1 MKAESLK
8 AMQNLI
14 SHVECNVQ
22 DEQLAKYLKDEFTR
36 IIRIESPQSSN
47 PKFDFYKYV
56 AKDNSRPV
64 MSGIFHDKGQKVVS
78 DNHILIAK
86 KEDYP
91 EEYEGKVLGKDGKFI
106 EGKFPNY
113 ELVFPDLKKNAYTE
127 HEVNFEAFAD
137 FVLQTKAM
145 SKLRGSD
152 TSFAFVQIGGC
163 YFTLHHFQLLVSY
176 MKEIGAK
183 TIWTAIREKQDSR
196 WDSEKHSFVPC
207 TRYVPM
213 AGYVEANGSRG
224 LLMPIMLEPSDNSDN
239 IILKM

>member
-14 SHVECNVQ
+14 ANVEYNVK

-47 PKFDFYKYV
+47 PKFDFYKY
-56 AKDNSRPV
+56 ASKKDYSRPA
-64 MSGIFHDKGQKVVS
+64 MCGIFHDKGQKVAS
-78 DNHILIAK
+78 DAHILIAK

-91 EEYEGKVLGKDGKFI
+91 EEFEGKILGKDGNFI

-113 ELVFPDLKKNAYTE
+113 ESVFPNLKKSAYTE

-137 FVLQTKAM
+137 FVLQTKATA
-145 SKLRGSD
+145 KLRGSD
-152 TSFAFVQIGGC
+152 TSFAFVEIGGC
-163 YFTLHHFQLLVSY
+163 YFRLDLFQLLVSY

-183 TIWTAIREKQDSR
+183 TIWTAISEIPDTR
-196 WDSEKHSFVPC
+196 WDSEKHSFVPY
-207 TRYVPM
+207 TKYVPM
-213 AGYVEANGSRG
+213 ASYVEANGSRG
-224 LLMPIMLEPSDNSDN
+224 LLMPIRELNDNPDNS
-239 IILKM
+239 ILKM

>member
-14 SHVECNVQ
+14 ENVECNVK

-47 PKFDFYKYV
+47 PKFDFYKY
-56 AKDNSRPV
+56 AGKDKLRPT
-64 MSGIFHDKGQKVVS
+64 MCGIFHDNGQKVVT
-78 DNHILIAK
+78 NANILIAK

-91 EEYEGKVLGKDGKFI
+91 EEYEGKILGKDGKFI

-113 ELVFPDLKKNAYTE
+113 ESVFPDLKKSAYTE

-137 FVLQTKAM
+137 FVLQIKTEA
-145 SKLRGSD
+145 KLRGSD

-163 YFTLHHFQLLVSY
+163 YFKFQLFQLLVSY
-176 MKEIGAK
+176 MKEIGSK
-183 TIWTAIREKQDSR
+183 TIWTAIREITDSR
-196 WDSEKHSFVPC
+196 WDSEKSK
-207 TRYVPM
+207 YVPYTRNSSM
-213 AGYVEANGSRG
+213 AIYVEANGSRG
-224 LLMPIMLEPSDNSDN
+224 LLMPVPNPGDNPDN

>member
-14 SHVECNVQ
+14 ENVECNVK

-47 PKFDFYKYV
+47 PKFDFYKY
-56 AKDNSRPV
+56 AGKDKLRPV
-64 MSGIFHDKGQKVVS
+64 MCGIFHDKGQKVVT
-78 DNHILIAK
+78 NANILIAK

-91 EEYEGKVLGKDGKFI
+91 EEYEGKILGKDGKFI

-113 ELVFPDLKKNAYTE
+113 ESVFPDLKKSAYTE

-137 FVLQTKAM
+137 FALQIKAEA
-145 SKLRGSD
+145 KLRGCD

-163 YFTLHHFQLLVSY
+163 YFKFQLFQLLVSY

-183 TIWTAIREKQDSR
+183 TIWTAIREIPDSR
-196 WDSEKHSFVPC
+196 WDSEKSEYVHY
-207 TRYVPM
+207 TRYSPM
-213 AGYVEANGSRG
+213 ASYVEANGSRG
-224 LLMPIMLEPSDNSDN
+224 VLMPIRELNDNPDNS
-239 IILKM
+239 ILKM

>member
-14 SHVECNVQ
+14 ANVEYNAK

-47 PKFDFYKYV
+47 PKFDFYKY
-56 AKDNSRPV
+56 ASKEANHPALC
-64 MSGIFHDKGQKVVS
+64 GIFHDKGQKVAS
-78 DNHILIAK
+78 DAHILIAK

-91 EEYEGKVLGKDGKFI
+91 EEYEGKILGKDGNFI

-113 ELVFPDLKKNAYTE
+113 ESVFPNLKKSAYTE

-137 FVLQTKAM
+137 FVLQIKAEA
-145 SKLRGSD
+145 KLRGCD

-163 YFTLHHFQLLVSY
+163 YFKFQLFQLLVSY

-183 TIWTAIREKQDSR
+183 TIWTAISEIPRLKMGQREIGIRSLH
-196 WDSEKHSFVPC
+196 EIPSF
-207 TRYVPM
+207 
-213 AGYVEANGSRG
+213 G
-224 LLMPIMLEPSDNSDN
+224 LLCGGER
-239 IILKM
+239 